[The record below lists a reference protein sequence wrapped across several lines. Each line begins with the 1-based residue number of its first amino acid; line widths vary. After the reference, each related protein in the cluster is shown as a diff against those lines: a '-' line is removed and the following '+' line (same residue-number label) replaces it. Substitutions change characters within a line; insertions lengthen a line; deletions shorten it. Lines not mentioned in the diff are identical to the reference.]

1 MLTNGQMKLLNE
13 LSDNY
18 PFIKHII
25 LKEVRK
31 LCLPLRLRC
40 LQKQEQSLVK
50 DLPKR
55 TTTVCLTQT
64 VLQDV
69 YKRQHKSCTLICAT
83 ILSVSENRNSVD
95 TIILTGLTSIS
106 VCGGK
111 TSILC
116 GILFTTRSNLN
127 EYCTFQLKEIQDINI
142 LFQLTSAFY
151 SEAWAMRMLLSWGS
165 TP

>member
-1 MLTNGQMKLLNE
+1 MKDMIKQIVEADAEAKAFDEENQKNKEALAKEIDAQAKVIYDSYMSKADETIERQSAYIDKDIRHQWQDTRQKHKSVLIKLISRQMLTNGQMKLLNE

-64 VLQDV
+64 VLQ
-69 YKRQHKSCTLICAT
+69 K
-83 ILSVSENRNSVD
+83 
-95 TIILTGLTSIS
+95 
-106 VCGGK
+106 
-111 TSILC
+111 
-116 GILFTTRSNLN
+116 
-127 EYCTFQLKEIQDINI
+127 
-142 LFQLTSAFY
+142 
-151 SEAWAMRMLLSWGS
+151 
-165 TP
+165 

>member
-1 MLTNGQMKLLNE
+1 MKDMIKQIVEADAEAKAFDEENQKNKEALAKEIDAQAKVIYDSYMSKADETIERQSAYIDKDIRHQWQDTRQKHKSVLIKLKSDFEANADKW
-13 LSDNY
+13 SDNY

-64 VLQDV
+64 VLQ
-69 YKRQHKSCTLICAT
+69 K
-83 ILSVSENRNSVD
+83 
-95 TIILTGLTSIS
+95 
-106 VCGGK
+106 
-111 TSILC
+111 
-116 GILFTTRSNLN
+116 
-127 EYCTFQLKEIQDINI
+127 
-142 LFQLTSAFY
+142 
-151 SEAWAMRMLLSWGS
+151 
-165 TP
+165 